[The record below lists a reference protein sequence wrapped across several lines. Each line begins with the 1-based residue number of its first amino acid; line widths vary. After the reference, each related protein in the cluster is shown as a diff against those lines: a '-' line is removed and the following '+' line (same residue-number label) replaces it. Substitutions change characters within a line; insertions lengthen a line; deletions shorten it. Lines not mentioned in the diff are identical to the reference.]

1 MALYRLVDDFN
12 HERIANN
19 RELNMIAS
27 YLNQQ
32 KQTNPLDIEQITQTL
47 LNLKPDEIDEI
58 YQHHQIKSTHDALKF
73 LEQAHVHV
81 LPV

>member
-12 HERIANN
+12 HERIAND

-32 KQTNPLDIEQITQTL
+32 RQTDPLDIEQITQNL
-47 LNLKPDEIDEI
+47 LNLEPDEIDEI
-58 YQHHQIKSTHDALKF
+58 YQRHQVKSTHDAIQFLK
-73 LEQAHVHV
+73 QAHVHV